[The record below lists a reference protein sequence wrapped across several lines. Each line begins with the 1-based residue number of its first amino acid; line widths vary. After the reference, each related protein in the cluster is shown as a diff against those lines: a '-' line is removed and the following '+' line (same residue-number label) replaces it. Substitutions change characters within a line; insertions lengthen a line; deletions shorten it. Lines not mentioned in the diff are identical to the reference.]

1 MASAVAGA
9 GCLSDMIAMQHS
21 THHRRS
27 LNSKVFF
34 TEVGP
39 DLIDL
44 DHWRLACLTHSIY
57 ERSRYRELPR
67 PPTAAKKCHILC
79 GRIPPKGVLGVLIG
93 QAMALHVISLHS
105 SNSVAS
111 GAKRTLSEASL
122 KRIGRD

>member
-1 MASAVAGA
+1 MSRWRAAMASAVAGA

-44 DHWRLACLTHSIY
+44 DHWGLACLTHSIY
-57 ERSRYRELPR
+57 ERSRHRELPSR
-67 PPTAAKKCHILC
+67 PTAVKIKSVMLSDLHQALKEEETLMKVKQMMH
-79 GRIPPKGVLGVLIG
+79 KGVEWVSPDTPITT
-93 QAMALHVISLHS
+93 I
-105 SNSVAS
+105 
-111 GAKRTLSEASL
+111 AKR
-122 KRIGRD
+122 